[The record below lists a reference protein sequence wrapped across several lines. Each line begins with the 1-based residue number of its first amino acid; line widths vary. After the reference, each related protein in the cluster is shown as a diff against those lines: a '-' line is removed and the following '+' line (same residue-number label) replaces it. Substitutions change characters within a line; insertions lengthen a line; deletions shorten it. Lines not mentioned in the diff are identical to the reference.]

1 MPRLL
6 MVTTVPA
13 TIEAFLLPFAR
24 HFVGQGWHVDALSAG
39 DPTAWGA
46 WSGVFADCYGVQ
58 WSRDPYK
65 LHQLIAPPRRIR
77 EIVAAERY
85 DIVHVHTPVGA
96 FVTRFALRDFRR
108 VGRPAVIYTAHGFHF
123 YDGGQPLRNAMFRN
137 AEVTAGKWLDY
148 LVVINREDEAAA
160 HRYGITAPER
170 IRYMPGIGVDLSYY
184 GPDSVPAT
192 TVAALRAELGLP
204 SDARVL
210 LMVGEF
216 IPRKRQSDLLHAL
229 ARLGRPQTH
238 VLFAGNGPTFAEMQ
252 QLAASLGIAAQTHF
266 LGRRSDIP
274 ALMRLAEFTVLPSA
288 QEGLPRCVLESLS
301 MATMVIGS
309 DIRGTRDLLRE
320 VGGMLYPMGDIDQL
334 ASMLAWTLDNPD
346 DAARLGQRGREVM
359 AHYDVQSVIAW
370 HEALYGEALALVQS
384 RTQLPVS

>member
-24 HFVGQGWHVDALSAG
+24 HFAGQGWHVDAMSAG
-39 DPTAWGA
+39 DPAEWGA
-46 WSGVFADCYGVQ
+46 WRTIFADCYQVK

-65 LHQLIAPPRRIR
+65 LHQLIEPPRRIR

-85 DIVHVHTPVGA
+85 DIVHVHTPVAA

-123 YDGGQPLRNAMFRN
+123 YNGGQPLRNALFRN
-137 AEVTAGKWLDY
+137 AEVTAGRWLDY

-160 HRYGITAPER
+160 QQYTIVAPER

-184 GPDSVPAT
+184 GPDGVPASAVA
-192 TVAALRAELGLP
+192 TVRAELGLP
-204 SDARVL
+204 GDARVL

-216 IPRKRQSDLLHAL
+216 IPRKRQSDLLHAF
-229 ARLGRPQTH
+229 ARLGRPSAH
-238 VLFAGNGPTFAEMQ
+238 LLFAGDGPMLEEMQ
-252 QLAASLGIAAQTHF
+252 QMAASLGIAAQTHF
-266 LGRRSDIP
+266 LGRRKDIP
-274 ALMRLAEFTVLPSA
+274 ALMKLAEFTVLPSA

-309 DIRGTRDLLRE
+309 DIRGTRDLLSE
-320 VGGMLYPMGDIDQL
+320 VGGILYPVGDIDQL
-334 ASMLAWTLDNPD
+334 AGMLAWALDNPD

-359 AHYDVQSVIAW
+359 AHYDVQSIIAR
-370 HEALYGEALALVQS
+370 HEALYGEALALVNS
-384 RTQLPVS
+384 RTQIPVS